1 MHGDLLYVFVITLE
15 DKRFHITASTRGF
28 YVNQTNEEEFN
39 PRPAPSNHLSHS
51 LVDLLNQVSIL
62 SFLFT
67 IMSILHFVSIGRKHI
82 FNISLGFRKLVKS
95 VNCNAS

>member
-51 LVDLLNQVSIL
+51 LVDLLNQVSIFAIFIKII
-62 SFLFT
+62 SV
-67 IMSILHFVSIGRKHI
+67 LHFASIGRKHI
-82 FNISLGFRKLVKS
+82 LTS
-95 VNCNAS
+95 VWFSANL